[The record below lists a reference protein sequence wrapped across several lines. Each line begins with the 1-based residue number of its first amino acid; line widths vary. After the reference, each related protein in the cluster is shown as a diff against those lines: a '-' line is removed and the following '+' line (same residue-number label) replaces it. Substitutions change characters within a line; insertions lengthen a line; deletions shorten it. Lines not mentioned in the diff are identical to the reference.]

1 MIVPDYLY
9 ELTAAYIFIFL
20 IREVIAW
27 KSILSLKYFF
37 TPLITALAVFIVLS
51 SIGLYGI
58 SRYSILIFS
67 SLIAALIADTLLMI
81 EENSYLKNGILFFML
96 GHLFYVAAFSYDITF
111 KNWNIVFLVVI
122 VFINIV
128 QLKLMKKHAGG
139 MFLPVTIYVV
149 IIDIMGY
156 LAITK
161 LNNGTGL
168 YEISVAVAAVL
179 FWISDFILSINAFV
193 KKIPHSTVYT
203 WLFYAPAQLLF
214 AWSTTLINH
223 V

>member
-1 MIVPDYLY
+1 MIVPGYLY
-9 ELTAAYIFIFL
+9 ELSAAYILIFL
-20 IREVIAW
+20 IREYIAW
-27 KSILSLKYFF
+27 KRILSLKYFL
-37 TPLITALAVFIVLS
+37 TPMITALAVFIVLS
-51 SIGLYGI
+51 SIGCYGI
-58 SRYSILIFS
+58 GRYSFLIFS

-81 EENSYLKNGILFFML
+81 EETSYLKNGIIFFML
-96 GHLFYVAAFSYDITF
+96 GHLFYVAAFSSDITF
-111 KNWNIVFLVVI
+111 KKWNIILIIIIALINVI
-122 VFINIV
+122 

-139 MFLPVTIYVV
+139 MFVLVTLYVV
-149 IIDIMGY
+149 VIDIMGY

-161 LNNGTGL
+161 LNDGTGP
-168 YEISVAVAAVL
+168 YEIAVAAAAVL

-214 AWSTTLINH
+214 AWSTVLINR

>member
-1 MIVPDYLY
+1 MIVPGYLY
-9 ELTAAYIFIFL
+9 ELSAAYILIFL
-20 IREVIAW
+20 IREYIAW
-27 KSILSLKYFF
+27 KRILPLKYFL
-37 TPLITALAVFIVLS
+37 TPMITALAVFIVLS
-51 SIGLYGI
+51 SIGCYGI
-58 SRYSILIFS
+58 GRYSFLIFS

-81 EENSYLKNGILFFML
+81 EETSYLKNGIIFFML
-96 GHLFYVAAFSYDITF
+96 GHLFYVAAFSSDITF
-111 KNWNIVFLVVI
+111 KKWNIILIIIIALINVI
-122 VFINIV
+122 

-139 MFLPVTIYVV
+139 MFVPVTLYVV
-149 IIDIMGY
+149 VIDIMGY

-161 LNNGTGL
+161 LNDGTGP
-168 YEISVAVAAVL
+168 YEIAVAAAAVL

-214 AWSTTLINH
+214 AWSTVLINR

>member
-1 MIVPDYLY
+1 MIIPVYLY
-9 ELTAAYIFIFL
+9 ELTFAYVFIFL
-20 IREVIAW
+20 IREYIAW
-27 KSILSLKYFF
+27 KRNLALKYFL

-51 SIGLYGI
+51 SIGCYGI
-58 SRYSILIFS
+58 SRYSMLIFS

-81 EENSYLKNGILFFML
+81 EESSYLKNGILFFML
-96 GHLFYVAAFSYDITF
+96 GHLFYVAAFSTDISF
-111 KNWNIVFLVVI
+111 KKWNIILIAI
-122 VFINIV
+122 VAVLNII
-128 QLKLMKKHAGG
+128 QLKLMKKYAGS
-139 MFLPVTIYVV
+139 MFIPVILYVL
-149 IIDIMGY
+149 IIDVMGY

-168 YEISVAVAAVL
+168 YEISVAVAAIL

-214 AWSTTLINH
+214 AWSVVLINR